1 MAPNAARARKAAR
14 RAQEE
19 AAAAAARIHSIPTSA
34 EALAMTEKAERDA
47 EDGELA
53 AYARDVDNMAMC
65 VSCSTV
71 EPGRF
76 SQRMLHKRGR
86 HGDRVRRC
94 RQCTAEAEATQ
105 QAETARSVERE
116 GGIGASKA
124 DACDERELECAGC
137 ELTKPAAAF
146 SRTQVQ
152 KLIRGGCARC
162 LKCTQQF
169 S

>member
-19 AAAAAARIHSIPTSA
+19 AAAAALAIHTIPTSA
-34 EALAMTEKAERDA
+34 EALAKKERAELQAEEK
-47 EDGELA
+47 ELA

-65 VSCSTV
+65 VSCNTV
-71 EPGRF
+71 DPDRF

-86 HGDRVRRC
+86 KGDRERRC
-94 RQCTAEAEATQ
+94 RQCTAEAEAKQ
-105 QAETARSVERE
+105 QAESARSVE
-116 GGIGASKA
+116 
-124 DACDERELECAGC
+124 DVDERDLECAGC

-146 SRTQVQ
+146 SRTQRQ
-152 KLIRGGCARC
+152 KLSRGGCARC
-162 LKCTQQF
+162 LECTQQF